1 MSASDRI
8 RNGIIEKLLTISNKD
23 YLNALLQVVQ
33 NNTIGEDVIRLSE
46 EQVVMLNMS
55 EKDIKEGKLISHSQ
69 LDKVDLKWLK
79 EL

>member
-33 NNTIGEDVIRLSE
+33 NNSIGEDVIRLSE